1 MNIYE
6 ISEKAGVSIATVSRV
21 LNNNPNV
28 NEKTR
33 KKIQAIINESN
44 FAPTKPGKKHRPK
57 KTIGILCNSIN
68 NPRSSEIIENILTNL
83 HTMNFDVIIANC
95 TDLNEKR
102 ISLQHFCELDVTA
115 IVIDGTDFLS
125 YEIADDSYI
134 LQAANET
141 PIILLNSYM
150 EHKNIYSFLCNEGET
165 IFNITEDFIK
175 QGKNNII
182 FLFSSMSA
190 YCTPLVD
197 AFSQAHYVH
206 NLETSPEQIHLCSRD
221 FNISYEYVRNLLNS
235 SKTIDAVITT
245 DDVMA
250 LGAIKAVK
258 EAGLSVPNDVEV
270 VGLGNTF
277 LSNISNLSSINCQ
290 SKDIS
295 DSVIKTISGIFNNE
309 KTPSRIIFPAEVVK
323 RGTSK

>member
-33 KKIQAIINESN
+33 QKIQALIAEHKYE
-44 FAPTKPGKKHRPK
+44 PTKPGKKHRPK
-57 KTIGILCNSIN
+57 KTIGILCNSIS

-83 HTMNFDVIIANC
+83 HTMNFDTIIVNC

-102 ISLQHFCELDVTA
+102 IALQHFNDLNVTA
-115 IVIDGTDFLS
+115 IIIDGTDFLS
-125 YEIADDSYI
+125 YDASDNSYI
-134 LQAANET
+134 LQVANEK
-141 PIILLNSYM
+141 PIILLNSYL

-165 IFNITEDFIK
+165 IFNITENFIK

-258 EAGLSVPNDVEV
+258 EAGLFVPNDVEV

-309 KTPSRIIFPAEVVK
+309 KTPSRIIYPAEIVK
-323 RGTSK
+323 RGTSR